1 MAEASPLRLH
11 KKERNENM
19 KQEKVK
25 MAYRIVTVLLVLIMC
40 GLLVAMTVANREE
53 ENLPAMAEGE
63 ETEGTET
70 EELETEVAPET
81 EAPETEVETEPEPE
95 VVASEGLIFTSNG
108 NGTCYVSGMGSC
120 LDSFVILPH
129 SSPAGDVVIGIGAY
143 AFRGCTYLKS
153 IEINSAIRYIGEYAF
168 YGSGLVNALLPAEVE
183 AVGDFAFAFCRDLE
197 NITVDVGNEMY
208 CDIDGILYDKE
219 MKTLITCPMGK
230 RVSSVSLGTLVAEI
244 RTMAFYNCDTIKAVY
259 YEGGVSAYR
268 KIHVG
273 AGNEPI
279 ESAIVY
285 YSGAADN
292 TTGAEK

>member
-1 MAEASPLRLH
+1 
-11 KKERNENM
+11 M

-25 MAYRIVTVLLVLIMC
+25 MAYRIVTVLLVLVMC
-40 GLLVAMTVANREE
+40 GLLVLMTVANREKE
-53 ENLPAMAEGE
+53 SLPAMAEGE
-63 ETEGTET
+63 ETDTAEAAESET
-70 EELETEVAPET
+70 
-81 EAPETEVETEPEPE
+81 ETEPEETETEAEIVPEPE
-95 VVASEGLIFTSNG
+95 VKASEGLLFTSNG

-168 YGSGLVNALLPAEVE
+168 YGSGLVNAVLPAEVE
-183 AVGDFAFAFCRDLE
+183 SVGDFAFVGCRDLE
-197 NITVDVGNEMY
+197 NITVDAGNAMY

-230 RVSSVSLGTLVAEI
+230 RISSISFGSLVAEVK
-244 RTMAFYNCDTIKAVY
+244 TMAFYGCDTIKAVY

>member
-1 MAEASPLRLH
+1 
-11 KKERNENM
+11 M

-25 MAYRIVTVLLVLIMC
+25 MAYRIVTVLLVLVMC
-40 GLLVAMTVANREE
+40 GLLVLMTVANREE
-53 ENLPAMAEGE
+53 ESLPAMAEGE
-63 ETEGTET
+63 ETDTAEVTESETEAEPEKTET
-70 EELETEVAPET
+70 EEEIA
-81 EAPETEVETEPEPE
+81 PEPE
-95 VVASEGLIFTSNG
+95 VKASEGLIFTSNG

-168 YGSGLVNALLPAEVE
+168 YGSGLVNAVLPAEVE
-183 AVGDFAFAFCRDLE
+183 SVGDFAFVGCRDLE
-197 NITVDVGNEMY
+197 NITVDAGNAMY

-279 ESAIVY
+279 ESALVY
-285 YSGAADN
+285 YSSFADN
-292 TTGAEK
+292 TTGTEK

>member
-1 MAEASPLRLH
+1 
-11 KKERNENM
+11 M

-40 GLLVAMTVANREE
+40 GLLVVMTVANREE
-53 ENLPAMAEGE
+53 ESLPAMAEGE
-63 ETEGTET
+63 DADTTESMDAETEAEPEIEVSKTET
-70 EELETEVAPET
+70 EI
-81 EAPETEVETEPEPE
+81 EPEPE

-143 AFRGCTYLKS
+143 AFRGCTHLKS

-168 YGSGLVNALLPAEVE
+168 YGSGLVNVVLPAEVE
-183 AVGDFAFAFCRDLE
+183 SVGDFAFVGCRDLE
-197 NITVDVGNEMY
+197 NITVDSGNQIY
-208 CDIDGILYDKE
+208 CDVDGILYDKE
-219 MKTLITCPMGK
+219 MRTLITCPMGK
-230 RVSSVSLGTLVAEI
+230 RISSISFGSLVTEI

-268 KIHVG
+268 RIHMG
-273 AGNEPI
+273 AGNEPV

-292 TTGAEK
+292 MMGAEK